1 MSATLRSS
9 FIMFEAPRRAALFKI
24 RQSGNPVPTVRKISR
39 GFPHG
44 EDSRMRDRLSESAGN
59 GGIDIESG
67 MVDNCVLGGS
77 TAWRGECRRRGKT
90 CPLTK
95 IEKGRD
101 SQWIRFVVVGQVEIR
116 TFLWRSFKGG
126 GSLNSPSRRTLSP
139 SFRIQVPLAPAGIN
153 GLALRFAEKEPKIE
167 ASLFHEGTIK
177 PPPRNESDLV
187 PTRLGGDGPLSD
199 PRGPYGISPLF
210 SMTG

>member
-67 MVDNCVLGGS
+67 MVGNCVLGGS

-199 PRGPYGISPLF
+199 PRGPYGIPPLF